1 MLLKTSLFSLGE
13 ALGVPEEIYEA
24 HGDAAVDVQDE
35 VGLLARR
42 DLLDLEGVAQQRGR
56 GEVGHHELLD
66 EGDPLVGVV
75 DLKEINKITCDLF
88 ELSISICSFLRI

>member
-1 MLLKTSLFSLGE
+1 M
-13 ALGVPEEIYEA
+13 PEQINKA
-24 HGDAAVDVQDE
+24 DGDAAVHVEDE

-75 DLKEINKITCDLF
+75 DL
-88 ELSISICSFLRI
+88 